1 VSADNLETAQR
12 AFTSFNEHGFGSEE
26 TLSFFDDSV
35 VFEEPPEQPAPRVAR
50 GRDEAAQMFTEF
62 DEAWETHISES
73 QDFIA
78 LDDGRV
84 LVLTIEHFR
93 GRDGIEI
100 TQPSG
105 VVLTFRDG
113 KIVRM
118 EAFWEQSTAREAA
131 GLGK

>member
-1 VSADNLETAQR
+1 MSSDNVEIAR
-12 AFTSFNEHGFGSEE
+12 KAFTSFNEHGFGSEE

-35 VFEEPPEQPAPRVAR
+35 VFEEPPEQPAPRIAR

-62 DEAWETHISES
+62 DDAWETHTSES

-78 LDDGRV
+78 IDDERV

-93 GRDGIEI
+93 GRDGIEM

-105 VVLTFRDG
+105 VVFTFRDG
-113 KIVRM
+113 KIIRM
-118 EAFWEQSTAREAA
+118 QAFWEQATAREAA
-131 GLGK
+131 SLGK